1 MKIKEIARLCKKRKR
16 ITVYQVG
23 NTQWVS
29 NGAAAYPLYG
39 LPKLGEESLFTMFDI
54 PQESRDSYFYRE
66 EQVEQGDTEFPISF
80 EDYFER
86 EEQAEPE
93 ELVISYFW
101 EGLKGIRTSSGTVF
115 FDSELLKP
123 FDDDYNFYVRL
134 SPKGVPYIAV
144 KKGMILLGVILI
156 KDVLTPELLKEMNGF
171 CNRCRLA
178 YENLA
183 PKDTGEE
190 SQLHFYKDGEGEE

>member
-16 ITVYQVG
+16 ITVYRVG

-29 NGAAAYPLYG
+29 NGYAAYPLHG
-39 LPKLGEESLFTMFDI
+39 LPKLEEKSLFTMFDI
-54 PQESRDSYFYRE
+54 PEESRDSYFYRE
-66 EQVEQGDTEFPISF
+66 EQVEPRDTGFPISF
-80 EDYFER
+80 EDYFEQ

-101 EGLKGIRTSSGTVF
+101 ENLKGIRTSSGTVF
-115 FDSELLKP
+115 FDAELLKP

-144 KKGMILLGVILI
+144 KKGMILLGVIMI
-156 KDVLTPELLKEMNGF
+156 KDVLTPDILEKMRGF
-171 CNRCRLA
+171 VSRCRLA

-183 PKDTGEE
+183 PKDEAEE
-190 SQLHFYKDGEGEE
+190 NQIHFYQDGEGKE